1 MKKVWINGC
10 FDVIHRGHVELFK
23 YASSLGDFLVVGID
37 TDERVRANKGSN
49 RPFNSLEDRI
59 FVLESIKYIDD
70 VVYFSS
76 DRELEDQI
84 KKANPDMMIVGS
96 DWENKKIIGGQL
108 VENLLYFK
116 RVGDY
121 STTRIL
127 EDQCQRRS

>member
-70 VVYFSS
+70 VVHFSS

>member
-1 MKKVWINGC
+1 MRVIWTNGC
-10 FDVIHRGHVELFK
+10 FDIIHRGHIELFK
-23 YASSLGDFLVVGID
+23 YARSLGDYLVVGID
-37 TDERVRANKGSN
+37 TDERVKRSKGNS
-49 RPFNSLEDRI
+49 RPFNCLEDRA
-59 FVLESIKYIDD
+59 FVLKSIKYIDD